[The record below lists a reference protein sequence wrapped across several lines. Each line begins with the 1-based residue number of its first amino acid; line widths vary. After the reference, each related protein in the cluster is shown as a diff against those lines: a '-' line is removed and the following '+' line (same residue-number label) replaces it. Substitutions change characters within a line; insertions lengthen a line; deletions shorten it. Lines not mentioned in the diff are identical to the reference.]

1 MKGILLRVFVYT
13 DADLG
18 ERGRV
23 RERERKKEKER
34 EEIGQCVSV
43 ERAIEGIVF
52 PAGPCLAPA
61 VVLQGSLSS
70 LGKTFQPLSP
80 LNPALGLFIL
90 AALPDSFTD
99 VTYSHTGIE
108 GKGDREGETKKDTA
122 REEGRKVGG
131 RVDLPRS

>member
-1 MKGILLRVFVYT
+1 LRVFVYT
-13 DADLG
+13 DADRG

-23 RERERKKEKER
+23 RERERKRER

-90 AALPDSFTD
+90 AVLPDSFTD

-108 GKGDREGETKKDTA
+108 GKGDREGETKKDRA

-131 RVDLPRS
+131 RVGLPRS

>member
-1 MKGILLRVFVYT
+1 MCTQMQIGEKAGE
-13 DADLG
+13 G
-18 ERGRV
+18 EREKEI
-23 RERERKKEKER
+23 EREKV
-34 EEIGQCVSV
+34 GQCVSV

-52 PAGPCLAPA
+52 PAGPCLASA

-90 AALPDSFTD
+90 AVLLDSFTD

-108 GKGDREGETKKDTA
+108 RERDRALETDKEEGE
-122 REEGRKVGG
+122 RGERNVGG
-131 RVDLPRS
+131 RVGLPRF

>member
-1 MKGILLRVFVYT
+1 MR
-13 DADLG
+13 
-18 ERGRV
+18 
-23 RERERKKEKER
+23 EKER
-34 EEIGQCVSV
+34 KREKIGQCVSV
-43 ERAIEGIVF
+43 ERVIEGIVF

-90 AALPDSFTD
+90 AVLLDSFTD

-108 GKGDREGETKKDTA
+108 RERDRGLETDKEE
-122 REEGRKVGG
+122 RET
-131 RVDLPRS
+131 